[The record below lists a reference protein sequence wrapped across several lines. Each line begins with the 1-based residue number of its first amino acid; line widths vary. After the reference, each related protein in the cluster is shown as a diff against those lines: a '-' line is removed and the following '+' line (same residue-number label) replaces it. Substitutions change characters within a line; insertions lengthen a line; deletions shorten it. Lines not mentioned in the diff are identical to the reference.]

1 MIPCSWNPSEFLPV
15 FIFTNSLFLSTWIVA
30 KFIWWPM
37 VKKYESEEPLP
48 PLPYADRWP
57 LCEITEETE
66 QLEELKQNVIMEH
79 TSNGPIFMRYNH
91 EQEGFDY
98 WSNDDIEYAELNATA
113 RKYALMYQCRNAYT
127 ETDEKII
134 DPSNNESKVDDD
146 DVFLKPKN
154 VKKARRIRMGNKFM
168 HKGKCYESPFFKKEE
183 ETKNLFFCG
192 GNVSG
197 LNYKA
202 FKDSFLK

>member
-1 MIPCSWNPSEFLPV
+1 MYRKLALGACRFRTRLRR
-15 FIFTNSLFLSTWIVA
+15 IVR
-30 KFIWWPM
+30 I
-37 VKKYESEEPLP
+37 L
-48 PLPYADRWP
+48 
-57 LCEITEETE
+57 
-66 QLEELKQNVIMEH
+66 
-79 TSNGPIFMRYNH
+79 
-91 EQEGFDY
+91 
-98 WSNDDIEYAELNATA
+98 DIE
-113 RKYALMYQCRNAYT
+113 YT

-134 DPSNNESKVDDD
+134 DPSNNESKVDED